1 MAKNI
6 PKCLII
12 ESRKQTL
19 QMKLSFKI
27 GNLVGKW
34 DFFVNFMHSDMCRLE
49 ARAEE
54 SFDEWHKD

>member
-12 ESRKQTL
+12 EFRKQD
-19 QMKLSFKI
+19 FADEI
-27 GNLVGKW
+27 LVILRENET
-34 DFFVNFMHSDMCRLE
+34 FFVNFMHSDMCRLE
-49 ARAEE
+49 AIAEE

>member
-12 ESRKQTL
+12 EFRKQD
-19 QMKLSFKI
+19 FADEII
-27 GNLVGKW
+27 GNFKGKW